1 MVSCSPSTID
11 APGMRSRAVHVW
23 HPLDA
28 RDQSGDGS
36 ESDAIRLKKLPNP
49 LRITFALEAHYYKH
63 ISFAKLELRLLF
75 YLTFFPH
82 NTPTTSSNMPVVA
95 GPPAAGPST
104 FDKSMSTLTLIYYNA
119 PHLG

>member
-23 HPLDA
+23 HPLDT
-28 RDQSGDGS
+28 RDQSGDGR

-75 YLTFFPH
+75 HLTSHPH
-82 NTPTTSSNMPVVA
+82 NTLITSFKMPVVA

-104 FDKSMSTLTLIYYNA
+104 FDKSKSTLTPIYYNA
-119 PHLG
+119 VHMG